1 MVSVIKEFIFLVFVK
16 GFWKFVC
23 LFVWYFE
30 KKEKKVKNDL
40 VCKVGYKSVKRV
52 FLGCVRVFYVFVE
65 VMIEIEKELYL

>member
-1 MVSVIKEFIFLVFVK
+1 M
-16 GFWKFVC
+16 
-23 LFVWYFE
+23 
-30 KKEKKVKNDL
+30 KNDL